1 MSLAIT
7 FSYHFPLADN
17 LFFQASLSM
26 GRRLFPGQLC
36 SGYTTEEID
45 GPPPPI
51 AMNVQLLHREGWDL
65 LRPSLILEL
74 KVAQLLLC
82 IYDCKDISYPE
93 VDAL

>member
-1 MSLAIT
+1 
-7 FSYHFPLADN
+7 
-17 LFFQASLSM
+17 M

-45 GPPPPI
+45 APPI
-51 AMNVQLLHREGWDL
+51 AMNVQLLHREGRDL

-82 IYDCKDISYPE
+82 ICDCKDISYPE
-93 VDAL
+93 VHAL